1 MGTNGVRTKES
12 DLSNRV
18 RPNDL
23 NYMAGSE
30 MALPFWFRECRLHTL
45 IHIFVYCDPPT
56 RYSEHSARQ

>member
-23 NYMAGSE
+23 NFAAESE
-30 MALPFWFRECRLHTL
+30 MALLFVVHKLL
-45 IHIFVYCDPPT
+45 IAAYVSDSV
-56 RYSEHSARQ
+56 R